1 MATVDRPRLVVSAL
15 AGASVLA
22 IVLMA
27 AVVASGQRGGTTL
40 VDNPWTSGPALAAAL
55 AAVAS
60 FVTGLVAVLRHHER
74 ARIVM
79 AAVLVEGLVTVFLV
93 GELASAP

>member
-27 AVVASGQRGGTTL
+27 VVASGQRGGTTL
-40 VDNPWTSGPALAAAL
+40 VDNPWTSGPALAVAL